1 VTARRGKVHIRPIPL
16 ALLAAVLL
24 TTGCQRTETLGRE
37 AQAPA
42 PARIAAL
49 APSAPAVRQEPVVVT
64 LAPPV
69 PSAALALDAAIDRLG
84 RRFPGDVGLAV
95 RDVQTGW
102 TSHHRG
108 LDYFPQQSVSKLW
121 VSLTALDEVDSGR
134 LDLSRALTVTAKD
147 LTLFHQPIRALALR
161 PGGFQTTGDDLMVR
175 ALTQSDNSA
184 NDRLLHQIGGPDAV
198 RATLRGKAIAGI
210 RFGPGEPR
218 LQATIAGLDWQPDW
232 AGGTGFYTARDAL
245 PAKTRRAAFDEYLA
259 DPIDGATPI
268 AMVDTLARLRRGDL
282 LSPASTAKMT
292 AIMEETRTG
301 ALRLK
306 AGLKPGWRLAHKTG
320 TGQVY
325 QGEQAGYNDV
335 GILTSPEGRSY
346 AVAVMI
352 GRTSRPLAERMK
364 LMQSVVAAT
373 IAYDAALAAQRA
385 AAPHE
390 PNGSDPAPD
399 GGPVTVAQDA
409 LQHLA
414 VRAAR

>member
-1 VTARRGKVHIRPIPL
+1 MTVRRDKVHIRPIPL
-16 ALLAAVLL
+16 VLLALLATA
-24 TTGCQRTETLGRE
+24 CQRAEPLDRE
-37 AQAPA
+37 AQLPSPVRIADLAPPA
-42 PARIAAL
+42 PT
-49 APSAPAVRQEPVVVT
+49 VRREPVVVT
-64 LAPPV
+64 LAPPA
-69 PSAALALDAAIDRLG
+69 PSAALALDGAIERLG

-95 RDVQTGW
+95 RDIQTGW

-121 VSLTALDEVDSGR
+121 VSLAALDQVDGGT
-134 LDLSRALTVTAKD
+134 LDLSRPLTVRAKD

-161 PGGFQTTGDDLMVR
+161 PGGFQTTGEDLMIR

-184 NDRLLHQIGGPDAV
+184 NDRLLKEIGGPDAV
-198 RATLRGKAIAGI
+198 RAALRGKAIAGI

-218 LQATIAGLDWQPDW
+218 LQARIAGLDWQTGW

-245 PAKTRRAAFDEYLA
+245 PAETRRAAFDQYLA
-259 DPIDGATPI
+259 NPIDGATPI
-268 AMVDTLARLRRGDL
+268 AMVDTLARLRRGEL

-292 AIMEETRTG
+292 GIMEETRTG

-306 AGLKPGWRLAHKTG
+306 AGLRPGWRLAHKTG

-335 GILTSPEGRSY
+335 GILTSPDGRSY

-373 IAYDAALAAQRA
+373 IAYDAALAVQRA
-385 AAPHE
+385 AAPTAE
-390 PNGSDPAPD
+390 SNGS
-399 GGPVTVAQDA
+399 GS
-409 LQHLA
+409 
-414 VRAAR
+414 VRSSEDLD